1 MERRPIIAGNWKMN
15 LTNSESIK
23 FLDQIFQMSLSDNV
37 EKNYIC
43 TKFIFKRYDRKGNYK
58 WNYCRGRELLLWR

>member
-37 EKNYIC
+37 EKLYMHQVY
-43 TKFIFKRYDRKGNYK
+43 F
-58 WNYCRGRELLLWR
+58 